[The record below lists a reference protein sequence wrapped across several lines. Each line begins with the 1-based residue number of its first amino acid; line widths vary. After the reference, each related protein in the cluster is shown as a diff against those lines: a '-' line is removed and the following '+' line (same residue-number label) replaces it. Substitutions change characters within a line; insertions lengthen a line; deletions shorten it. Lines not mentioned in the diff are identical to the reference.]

1 MVCSYTFAREWDKIN
16 GEMLQLAG
24 QERCRQ
30 NVRLLETVKPEV
42 LLGYPNRN
50 PLAELQGFV
59 GSRAGDHEQIGC
71 RQLQGKPLVVSH
83 AAVWCPDTGLTERC

>member
-30 NVRLLETVKPEV
+30 NVRLLGTVKPEV

-59 GSRAGDHEQIGC
+59 GSRAGDHEQ
-71 RQLQGKPLVVSH
+71 LQGETLVVLH
-83 AAVWCPDTGLTERC
+83 AAVWCPDTGLAERC